1 MAQGG
6 ALSFLWVG
14 VTFVVLIAIAAAAFG
29 LWSLRPLPSYSSESV
44 EAGSPFDVT
53 FQIENTSAWFP
64 LAHLR
69 IDCVLTRGG
78 VPEIAP
84 VAASDLRFPSGAS
97 PELAPGESATFKCP
111 LRARLEKSSHGDL
124 GVALRSEIY
133 FRSTYDLPLMG
144 SYRITDNNGPYVL
157 NTRLLPP
164 RWTGKPNG

>member
-14 VTFVVLIAIAAAAFG
+14 VTLVVLLALAAAAFG
-29 LWSLRPLPSYSSESV
+29 LWSLRPLPSYSSEGV

-53 FQIENTSAWFP
+53 FRIENTSAWFP

-69 IDCVLTRGG
+69 IECVLTRGG

-84 VAASDLRFPSGAS
+84 VAASDLRLPSGAS
-97 PELAPGESATFKCP
+97 SELEPGASATFKCP
-111 LRARLEKSSHGDL
+111 FRAQLERSSHDDL

-133 FRSTYDLPLMG
+133 FRSTYDLPLGG
-144 SYRITDNNGPYVL
+144 SYRITDDNGPFVL